1 MRKQYVKHRIENLV
15 NIAKIVTIHYYELDK
30 NFSYPG
36 ESHDFWELVYADKT
50 TYAPCAAT
58 NG

>member
-30 NFSYPG
+30 NFSYRANRTISGNWSMPT
-36 ESHDFWELVYADKT
+36 KT